1 MRKLLKKTIV
11 FITHDLSEALKL
23 GSRIAIMQDGAIIQ
37 VGTPEEIVTKP
48 ADDYVSEFVRD
59 VSRSEVL
66 TAEGIMH
73 EPLVE
78 LYEWQGP
85 GAALRALDEVEA
97 YFGFIVGSGRVLK
110 GVISRNAASQLRRA
124 GVTSFRE
131 AELDEPEAVG
141 PDTPVQELI
150 ALAVSQRPAI
160 AVVGKGNV
168 LLGVIR
174 KDALLSS
181 MATEDNAPGE
191 ALGVPGGVGEV
202 GTR

>member
-1 MRKLLKKTIV
+1 QQLQKTIV